1 MICKCKCKDN
11 GFCQILLKAFK
22 KDESP
27 ERQKLDK
34 ALWTRAWLMSC
45 LVNIFKIYL
54 YFTGR
59 VIWDGFLEDKEDL
72 DYKEG
77 IVEKII
83 PTFNYIE

>member
-1 MICKCKCKDN
+1 MCKCKDY
-11 GFCQILLKAFK
+11 GFCQTIIRVFK

-34 ALWTRAWLMSC
+34 ALWTRAWFMSC
-45 LVNIFKIYL
+45 LAMIVKISL

-59 VIWDGFLEDKEDL
+59 VIWDTFLEDKEDL